1 MLFTTGEKNLHRFQI
16 KKKKFDTAFQKLTK
30 KEKKKEIAFQKE
42 KALIGLYELI
52 LELYTFFKY
61 IQTLIG
67 LYQLTEY

>member
-1 MLFTTGEKNLHRFQI
+1 MLFTTGEKYLHRFHI